1 MIQRESSIITLT
13 TELTTEIIEI
23 TTDKIIIMTMEYVY
37 YVGKDQ
43 TMPNSEQMPK
53 ISMPKILLPL
63 DGTTNSEIFKR
74 NAATHL

>member
-1 MIQRESSIITLT
+1 MIQRESIIITTT
-13 TELTTEIIEI
+13 TEVTTEIIET
-23 TTDKIIIMTMEYVY
+23 TTDKITIIIMDHVY
-37 YVGKDQ
+37 YIGKDQ

>member
-13 TELTTEIIEI
+13 TEVATEIIETTTGKI
-23 TTDKIIIMTMEYVY
+23 TIIIMDYAC

-63 DGTTNSEIFKR
+63 DGTTN
-74 NAATHL
+74 

>member
-13 TELTTEIIEI
+13 TELTTEIIET

-63 DGTTNSEIFKR
+63 DGTTNSEIFK
-74 NAATHL
+74 HSGHSS

>member
-13 TELTTEIIEI
+13 TELTTEIIET

-53 ISMPKILLPL
+53 IFLPKILLL
-63 DGTTNSEIFKR
+63 HDGTTNSEIFK
-74 NAATHL
+74 HSGHSS

>member
-1 MIQRESSIITLT
+1 MIQRESIIITT
-13 TELTTEIIEI
+13 TEVTTEIIET
-23 TTDKIIIMTMEYVY
+23 TTDKITIIIMDHVY
-37 YVGKDQ
+37 YIGKDQ